1 MARAVLSCIIFFAL
15 KPNLA
20 HAQVEGSGDRTPKA
34 EDVFQQCSGCHSVE
48 TGEKKVGPSLEGLFK
63 KKKLR
68 NGRPATERN
77 IRLVIRRGGD
87 GMPAFDGV
95 LSTAELD
102 QLMAFLKQR

>member
-1 MARAVLSCIIFFAL
+1 MARAVLSCIIFFVL

-20 HAQVEGSGDRTPKA
+20 HAQGKGNGDSAPKA
-34 EDVFQQCSGCHSVE
+34 EDVFQQCSGCHSLE
-48 TGEKKVGPSLEGLFK
+48 TREKKVGPSLKGLFK
-63 KKKLR
+63 KEKLR
-68 NGRPATERN
+68 NGRPATESN
-77 IRLVIRRGGD
+77 IRLVIKRGGD